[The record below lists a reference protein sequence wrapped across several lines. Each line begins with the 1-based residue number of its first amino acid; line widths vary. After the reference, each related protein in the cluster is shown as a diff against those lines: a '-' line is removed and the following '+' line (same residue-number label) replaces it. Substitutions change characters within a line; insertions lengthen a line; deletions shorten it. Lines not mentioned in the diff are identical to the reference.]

1 MRGSSEI
8 GTLTALRRMLLS
20 VLALGLFGLGAE
32 LLFLNHLESFTQ
44 IIAPALL
51 GIGLAAVI
59 GHVVRGGPV
68 GVRVLQIVMVFFVG
82 AGVLGMYYHYAA
94 NVEFQREMD
103 PSVAG
108 MALFWKAMSAK
119 TPPALAPSSMAQL
132 GLIGLAYTFRHPAIT
147 RSHPRERTA
156 AASRAAN

>member
-1 MRGSSEI
+1 MRGTSEI
-8 GTLTALRRMLLS
+8 ETLTALRRMLLS

-32 LLFLNHLESFTQ
+32 LLFLNHLESPTQ

-59 GHVVRGGPV
+59 GHVVHGGPV

-119 TPPALAPSSMAQL
+119 TPPALAPGSMAQL

-147 RSHPRERTA
+147 RSHPRERTD
-156 AASRAAN
+156 AASRPAK